1 VIKFILNH
9 IPRPLLQKMAGLA
22 MPLAGL
28 FYAIGRGRQGGDKGV
43 ECPLCG
49 ARYRRFM
56 PYGYVSVRRNA
67 LCPRCLALERH
78 RLLWLWIERETDLL
92 SGKRKAESGKSADAE
107 SISRNPLS
115 RNQLSTFHFQLPT
128 FLHIAPEVCLS
139 RRFEKIFPP
148 DNYITADLESPLA
161 KVHLDVQNI
170 PFPDESFDIV
180 FCNHVLEHVADD
192 RLAMRELHRVMKPG
206 GWGVMLSP
214 VDETRA
220 ETFEDDTITDPAERT
235 RIFGQYDHRRIYGRD
250 YADRL
255 RETGWK
261 VEEIDYLATLTPAER
276 EKYALRPETLYIV
289 QKI

>member
-1 VIKFILNH
+1 MIKFILNRV
-9 IPRPLLQKMAGLA
+9 PRGVLQRLAGWM
-22 MPLAGL
+22 MPVAGL
-28 FYAIGRGRQGGDKGV
+28 FYAFGRGKRNGGKGV

-56 PYGYVSVRRNA
+56 PYGYVTTRKNA

-78 RLLWLWIERETDLL
+78 RLLWLWLTRETDLL
-92 SGKRKAESGKSADAE
+92 QTAPK
-107 SISRNPLS
+107 I
-115 RNQLSTFHFQLPT
+115 
-128 FLHIAPEVCLS
+128 LHIAPEVCLS
-139 RRFEKIFPP
+139 KKFEKVFPP

-161 KVHLDVQNI
+161 KVKMDVQEI
-170 PFPDESFDIV
+170 PFPGGTFDII

-192 RLAMRELHRVMKPG
+192 RLAMREMHRVMKPG

-220 ETFEDDTITDPAERT
+220 DTFEDDTVTDPAERT

-255 RETGWK
+255 RAAGWN
-261 VEEIDYLATLTPAER
+261 VEEIDYFASLSPEEQR
-276 EKYALRPETLYIV
+276 HYALRSEKLYIV
-289 QKI
+289 KNNFYLCGRTEYP